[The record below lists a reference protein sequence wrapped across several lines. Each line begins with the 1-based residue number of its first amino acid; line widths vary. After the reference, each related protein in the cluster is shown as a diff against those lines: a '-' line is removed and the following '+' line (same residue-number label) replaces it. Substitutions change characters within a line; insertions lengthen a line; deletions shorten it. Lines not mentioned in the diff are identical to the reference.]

1 MIAYIDYIYIYLYTH
16 IHVCLYLCNYMCTSH
31 YAIYI
36 YIAYIPAVQEGQYMC
51 SGILV
56 LAED

>member
-1 MIAYIDYIYIYLYTH
+1 MVYYIYTYMYAYIYVITCVQTI
-16 IHVCLYLCNYMCTSH
+16 MQ
-31 YAIYI
+31 YI

-51 SGILV
+51 SRILV